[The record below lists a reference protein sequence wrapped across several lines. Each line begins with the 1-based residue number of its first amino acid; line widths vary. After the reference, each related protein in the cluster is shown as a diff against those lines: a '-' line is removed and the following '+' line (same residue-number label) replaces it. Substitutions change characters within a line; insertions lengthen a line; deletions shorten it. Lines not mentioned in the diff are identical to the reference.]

1 MTEEK
6 YNNINIIIYCQT
18 KQNSI
23 IGVSKQ
29 KLQLFLTNNLL
40 IAVLFVVEYCD
51 TILTKQNTFVQIM
64 KILCKLHMKTNTNE
78 RDNWG

>member
-6 YNNINIIIYCQT
+6 YNTINIIYCQT
-18 KQNSI
+18 EQNSI

-40 IAVLFVVEYCD
+40 IAAFVVEYCD
-51 TILTKQNTFVQIM
+51 TIILTKQNTFVQIM
-64 KILCKLHMKTNTNE
+64 TANE
-78 RDNWG
+78 N

>member
-6 YNNINIIIYCQT
+6 YNNVNIIIYCQT
-18 KQNSI
+18 EQNSI
-23 IGVSKQ
+23 IGVYKQ

-40 IAVLFVVEYCD
+40 IATFVVEYCD

-64 KILCKLHMKTNTNE
+64 TANE
-78 RDNWG
+78 N